1 MKVQVAKENFI
12 NYCEYEKG
20 LSANTLKSYNYEIN
34 LYQTYLEDKLSI
46 IDIEKVS
53 KEDIESYLK
62 YCYLKN
68 EDSKTI
74 SHKITTIYN
83 FHNYLLREKVI
94 KDNQAEFIDRPK
106 LAKHLPYTLTVKEID
121 KLLDIALVTVF
132 DYRDKAMLELMYGT
146 GLRVSELVSLT
157 VYDVDFYNA
166 FLRIKGKGS
175 KERIV
180 PINNASLKYLK
191 LYLDRRCLLLKK
203 KTSDELFLNARG
215 EGISRQGF
223 FKNLKKILAKKGMPT
238 NISPH
243 SLRHSFATHLIEN
256 GADLRS
262 VQTMLGHSD
271 ITTTKIYTHIS
282 NEKVTNDY
290 LINHP
295 RAKKEEWILWNLS
308 EYFWWF

>member
-191 LYLDRRCLLLKK
+191 LYLDRRSLLLKK

-282 NEKVTNDY
+282 NEKVTKDY

-295 RAKKEEWILWNLS
+295 RAKKEE
-308 EYFWWF
+308 

>member
-1 MKVQVAKENFI
+1 MKVQVARENFI

-20 LSANTLKSYNYEIN
+20 LSPNTLKSYNYEIN
-34 LYQTYLEDKLSI
+34 LYQSYLKDKLNI

-53 KEDIESYLK
+53 KKDIESYLK
-62 YCYLKN
+62 YCYSKD

-83 FHNYLLREKVI
+83 LHNYLLREKAV
-94 KDNQAEFIDRPK
+94 KNNEAEFIDRPK
-106 LAKHLPYTLTVKEID
+106 LAKHLPYTLTVSEID
-121 KLLDIALVTVF
+121 KLLDIPLVTVF

-157 VYDVDFYNA
+157 VYDIDFYNA

-180 PINNASLKYLK
+180 PINSASLKYLK
-191 LYLDRRCLLLKK
+191 LYLDKRYLLLKK

-223 FKNLKKILAKKGMPT
+223 FKNLKRILAKKGMPT

-282 NEKVTNDY
+282 NEKVTKDY

-295 RAKKEEWILWNLS
+295 RAKKEE
-308 EYFWWF
+308 

>member
-83 FHNYLLREKVI
+83 FHNYLLSEKVI
-94 KDNQAEFIDRPK
+94 NQAEFIDRPK

-203 KTSDELFLNARG
+203 K
-215 EGISRQGF
+215 ISRQGL

-282 NEKVTNDY
+282 NEKVTKDY

-295 RAKKEEWILWNLS
+295 RAKKEE
-308 EYFWWF
+308 

>member
-20 LSANTLKSYNYEIN
+20 LSVNTLKSYNYEIN

-106 LAKHLPYTLTVKEID
+106 LAKHLPYTLTIKEID

-132 DYRDKAMLELMYGT
+132 DYRDKVMLELMYGT

-223 FKNLKKILAKKGMPT
+223 FKNLKKILAKKGMPV

-282 NEKVTNDY
+282 NEKVTKDY

-295 RAKKEEWILWNLS
+295 RAKKEE
-308 EYFWWF
+308 

>member
-94 KDNQAEFIDRPK
+94 KDNQAEFIYRPK

-223 FKNLKKILAKKGMPT
+223 FKNLKKILAKKGMPI

-282 NEKVTNDY
+282 NEKVTKDY

-295 RAKKEEWILWNLS
+295 RAKKEE
-308 EYFWWF
+308 

>member
-20 LSANTLKSYNYEIN
+20 LSANTLRSYNYEIN

-83 FHNYLLREKVI
+83 LHNYLLREKVI

-223 FKNLKKILAKKGMPT
+223 FKNLKKILAKKGMPV

-282 NEKVTNDY
+282 NEKVTKDY

-295 RAKKEEWILWNLS
+295 RAKKEE
-308 EYFWWF
+308 

>member
-62 YCYLKN
+62 YCYSKN

-180 PINNASLKYLK
+180 PINSASLKYLK

-282 NEKVTNDY
+282 NEKVTKDY

-295 RAKKEEWILWNLS
+295 RAKKEE
-308 EYFWWF
+308 

>member
-215 EGISRQGF
+215 EGISRQGL
-223 FKNLKKILAKKGMPT
+223 FKNLKIILAKKGMPT

-282 NEKVTNDY
+282 NEKVTKDY

-295 RAKKEEWILWNLS
+295 RAKKEE
-308 EYFWWF
+308 

>member
-106 LAKHLPYTLTVKEID
+106 LVKHLPYTLTVKEID

-223 FKNLKKILAKKGMPT
+223 FKNLKKILATKGMPT

-282 NEKVTNDY
+282 NEKVTKDY

-295 RAKKEEWILWNLS
+295 RAKKEE
-308 EYFWWF
+308 

>member
-223 FKNLKKILAKKGMPT
+223 FKNLKKILTKKGMPT

-282 NEKVTNDY
+282 NEKVTKDY

-295 RAKKEEWILWNLS
+295 RAKKEE
-308 EYFWWF
+308 

>member
-223 FKNLKKILAKKGMPT
+223 FKNLKKILAKKRMPT

-282 NEKVTNDY
+282 NEKVTKDY

-295 RAKKEEWILWNLS
+295 RAKKEE
-308 EYFWWF
+308 

>member
-20 LSANTLKSYNYEIN
+20 LSPNTLKSYNYEIN
-34 LYQTYLEDKLSI
+34 LYQTYLEDKLNI

-53 KEDIESYLK
+53 KKDIESYLK

-83 FHNYLLREKVI
+83 LHNYLLREKVI

-223 FKNLKKILAKKGMPT
+223 FKNLKKILAKKGMPV

-271 ITTTKIYTHIS
+271 IITTKIYTHIS
-282 NEKVTNDY
+282 NEKVTKDY

-295 RAKKEEWILWNLS
+295 RAKKEE
-308 EYFWWF
+308 

>member
-62 YCYLKN
+62 YCYSKN

-191 LYLDRRCLLLKK
+191 LYLDRRCLLLKR

-282 NEKVTNDY
+282 NEKVTKDY

-295 RAKKEEWILWNLS
+295 RAKKEE
-308 EYFWWF
+308 

>member
-20 LSANTLKSYNYEIN
+20 LSPNTLKSYNYEIN

-46 IDIEKVS
+46 IEIEKVS

-282 NEKVTNDY
+282 NEKVTKDY

-295 RAKKEEWILWNLS
+295 RAKKEE
-308 EYFWWF
+308 

>member
-62 YCYLKN
+62 YCYSKN

-243 SLRHSFATHLIEN
+243 SIRHSFATHLIEN

-282 NEKVTNDY
+282 NEKVTKDY

-295 RAKKEEWILWNLS
+295 RAKKEE
-308 EYFWWF
+308 

>member
-34 LYQTYLEDKLSI
+34 LYQTYLEDKFSI

-223 FKNLKKILAKKGMPT
+223 FKNLKKILAEKGMPT

-282 NEKVTNDY
+282 NEKVTKDY

-295 RAKKEEWILWNLS
+295 RAKKEE
-308 EYFWWF
+308 

>member
-1 MKVQVAKENFI
+1 MKVQVARENFI

-20 LSANTLKSYNYEIN
+20 LSSNTLKSYNYEIN
-34 LYQTYLEDKLSI
+34 LYQSYLKDKLNI
-46 IDIEKVS
+46 IDIERVS
-53 KEDIESYLK
+53 KKDIESYLK
-62 YCYLKN
+62 YCYSKD

-83 FHNYLLREKVI
+83 LHNYLLREKAV
-94 KDNQAEFIDRPK
+94 KDNEAEFIDRPK
-106 LAKHLPYTLTVKEID
+106 LAKHLPYTLTVSEID
-121 KLLDIALVTVF
+121 KLLDIPLVTVF

-157 VYDVDFYNA
+157 VYDIDFYNA

-180 PINNASLKYLK
+180 PINSASLKYLK
-191 LYLDRRCLLLKK
+191 LYLDKRCLLLKK

-282 NEKVTNDY
+282 NEKVTKDY

-295 RAKKEEWILWNLS
+295 RAKKEE
-308 EYFWWF
+308 

>member
-1 MKVQVAKENFI
+1 MKVQVARENFI

-20 LSANTLKSYNYEIN
+20 LSPNTLKSYNYEIN
-34 LYQTYLEDKLSI
+34 LYQSYLKDKLNI

-53 KEDIESYLK
+53 KKDIESYLK
-62 YCYLKN
+62 YCYSKD

-83 FHNYLLREKVI
+83 LHNYLLREKAV
-94 KDNQAEFIDRPK
+94 KDNEAEFIDRPK
-106 LAKHLPYTLTVKEID
+106 LAKHLPYTLTVSEID
-121 KLLDIALVTVF
+121 KLLDIPLVTVF

-157 VYDVDFYNA
+157 VYDIDFYNA

-180 PINNASLKYLK
+180 PINSASLKYLK
-191 LYLDRRCLLLKK
+191 LYLDKRYLLLKK

-282 NEKVTNDY
+282 NEKVKKDY
-290 LINHP
+290 LTNHP
-295 RAKKEEWILWNLS
+295 RAKKEE
-308 EYFWWF
+308 

>member
-1 MKVQVAKENFI
+1 MEVQVAKENFI

-53 KEDIESYLK
+53 KENIESYLK
-62 YCYLKN
+62 YCYSKN

-282 NEKVTNDY
+282 NEKVTKDY

-295 RAKKEEWILWNLS
+295 RAKKEE
-308 EYFWWF
+308 

>member
-62 YCYLKN
+62 YCYSKN

-191 LYLDRRCLLLKK
+191 LYLDRRSLLLKK

-282 NEKVTNDY
+282 NEKVTKDY

-295 RAKKEEWILWNLS
+295 RAKKEE
-308 EYFWWF
+308 

>member
-62 YCYLKN
+62 YCYSKN

-146 GLRVSELVSLT
+146 GIRVSELVSLT

-282 NEKVTNDY
+282 NEKVTKDY

-295 RAKKEEWILWNLS
+295 RAKKEE
-308 EYFWWF
+308 

>member
-1 MKVQVAKENFI
+1 MEVQVAKENFI

-34 LYQTYLEDKLSI
+34 LYQIYLEDKLSI

-223 FKNLKKILAKKGMPT
+223 FKNLKKILAKKGMPV

-282 NEKVTNDY
+282 NEKVTKDY

-295 RAKKEEWILWNLS
+295 RAKKEE
-308 EYFWWF
+308 

>member
-62 YCYLKN
+62 YCYSKN

-282 NEKVTNDY
+282 NEKVTKDY

-295 RAKKEEWILWNLS
+295 RAKKEE
-308 EYFWWF
+308 

>member
-106 LAKHLPYTLTVKEID
+106 LAKHLPYTLTVNEID

-262 VQTMLGHSD
+262 AQTMLGHSD

-282 NEKVTNDY
+282 NEKVTKDY

-295 RAKKEEWILWNLS
+295 RAKKEE
-308 EYFWWF
+308 

>member
-34 LYQTYLEDKLSI
+34 LYQTYLEDKLNI
-46 IDIEKVS
+46 IEIEKVS

-62 YCYLKN
+62 YCYSKN

-282 NEKVTNDY
+282 NEKVTKDY

-295 RAKKEEWILWNLS
+295 RAKKEE
-308 EYFWWF
+308 

>member
-146 GLRVSELVSLT
+146 GLRVSDLVSLT

-282 NEKVTNDY
+282 NEKVTKDY

-295 RAKKEEWILWNLS
+295 RAKKEE
-308 EYFWWF
+308 

>member
-191 LYLDRRCLLLKK
+191 LYLDRRSILLKK

-282 NEKVTNDY
+282 NEKVTKDY

-295 RAKKEEWILWNLS
+295 RAKKEE
-308 EYFWWF
+308 

>member
-34 LYQTYLEDKLSI
+34 LYQTYLEDKFNI
-46 IDIEKVS
+46 IEIEKVS

-223 FKNLKKILAKKGMPT
+223 FKNLKKILAKKGMPV

-282 NEKVTNDY
+282 NEKVTKDY

-295 RAKKEEWILWNLS
+295 RAKKEE
-308 EYFWWF
+308 

>member
-62 YCYLKN
+62 YCYSKN

-106 LAKHLPYTLTVKEID
+106 LAKHLPYTLTVNEID

-223 FKNLKKILAKKGMPT
+223 FKNLKKILAKKRMPT

-256 GADLRS
+256 GAYLRS

-282 NEKVTNDY
+282 NEKVTKDY

-295 RAKKEEWILWNLS
+295 RAKKEE
-308 EYFWWF
+308 

>member
-157 VYDVDFYNA
+157 VYDIDFYNA

-180 PINNASLKYLK
+180 PINSASLKYLK
-191 LYLDRRCLLLKK
+191 LYLDKRCLLLKK

-223 FKNLKKILAKKGMPT
+223 FKNLKKILTKKGMPT

-282 NEKVTNDY
+282 NEKVTKDY

-295 RAKKEEWILWNLS
+295 RAKKEE
-308 EYFWWF
+308 

>member
-106 LAKHLPYTLTVKEID
+106 LAKHLPYTLTVNEID

-157 VYDVDFYNA
+157 VYDVDFYNT

-282 NEKVTNDY
+282 NEKVTKDY

-295 RAKKEEWILWNLS
+295 RAKKEE
-308 EYFWWF
+308 

>member
-68 EDSKTI
+68 VDSKTI

-83 FHNYLLREKVI
+83 FHNYLLREKII

-203 KTSDELFLNARG
+203 KTNDELFLNARG

-282 NEKVTNDY
+282 NEKVTKDY

-295 RAKKEEWILWNLS
+295 RAKKEE
-308 EYFWWF
+308 

>member
-203 KTSDELFLNARG
+203 KISDELFLNARG

-223 FKNLKKILAKKGMPT
+223 FKNLKKILAKKGMPI

-256 GADLRS
+256 GADLRN

-282 NEKVTNDY
+282 NEKVTKDY

-295 RAKKEEWILWNLS
+295 RAKKEE
-308 EYFWWF
+308 

>member
-53 KEDIESYLK
+53 KEDIERYLK

-282 NEKVTNDY
+282 NEKVTKDY

-295 RAKKEEWILWNLS
+295 RAKKEE
-308 EYFWWF
+308 

>member
-1 MKVQVAKENFI
+1 MKVQVARENFI

-20 LSANTLKSYNYEIN
+20 LSPNTLKSYNYEIN
-34 LYQTYLEDKLSI
+34 LYQSYLKDKLNI

-53 KEDIESYLK
+53 KKDIENYLK
-62 YCYLKN
+62 YCYSKD

-83 FHNYLLREKVI
+83 FHNYLLREKAV
-94 KDNQAEFIDRPK
+94 KDNEAEFIDRPK
-106 LAKHLPYTLTVKEID
+106 LAKHLPYTLTVSEID
-121 KLLDIALVTVF
+121 KLLDIPLVTVF

-180 PINNASLKYLK
+180 PINSVSLNYLK
-191 LYLDRRCLLLKK
+191 LYLDKRGLLLKK
-203 KTSDELFLNARG
+203 KTTDELFLNARG

-223 FKNLKKILAKKGMPT
+223 FKNLKKILAKKEMPT

-282 NEKVTNDY
+282 NEKVTKDY
-290 LINHP
+290 LTNHP
-295 RAKKEEWILWNLS
+295 RAKKEE
-308 EYFWWF
+308 

>member
-191 LYLDRRCLLLKK
+191 LYLDRRCLLLKR

-282 NEKVTNDY
+282 NEKVTKDY

-295 RAKKEEWILWNLS
+295 RAKKEE
-308 EYFWWF
+308 

>member
-20 LSANTLKSYNYEIN
+20 LSVNTLKSYNYEIN

-83 FHNYLLREKVI
+83 LHNYLLREKVI

-106 LAKHLPYTLTVKEID
+106 LAKHLPYTLTIKEID

-132 DYRDKAMLELMYGT
+132 DYRDKVMLELMYGT

-223 FKNLKKILAKKGMPT
+223 FKNLKKILAKKGMPV

-282 NEKVTNDY
+282 NEKVTKDY

-295 RAKKEEWILWNLS
+295 RAKKEE
-308 EYFWWF
+308 

>member
-1 MKVQVAKENFI
+1 MKVQVARENFI

-20 LSANTLKSYNYEIN
+20 LSPNTLKSYNYEIN
-34 LYQTYLEDKLSI
+34 LYLSYLKDKLNI

-53 KEDIESYLK
+53 KKDIESYLK
-62 YCYLKN
+62 YCYSKD

-83 FHNYLLREKVI
+83 LHNYLLREKTV
-94 KDNQAEFIDRPK
+94 KDNEAEFIDRPK
-106 LAKHLPYTLTVKEID
+106 LAKHLPYTLTVSEID
-121 KLLDIALVTVF
+121 KLLDIPLVTVF

-180 PINNASLKYLK
+180 PINSASLKYLK
-191 LYLDRRCLLLKK
+191 LYLDKRCLLLKK

-223 FKNLKKILAKKGMPT
+223 FKNLKKILAKKGMPV

-282 NEKVTNDY
+282 NEKVTKDY

-295 RAKKEEWILWNLS
+295 RAKKEE
-308 EYFWWF
+308 

>member
-62 YCYLKN
+62 YCYSKN

-191 LYLDRRCLLLKK
+191 LYLDRRCLLLKR

-223 FKNLKKILAKKGMPT
+223 FKNLKKILAKKEMPT

-282 NEKVTNDY
+282 NEKVTKDY

-295 RAKKEEWILWNLS
+295 RAKKEE
-308 EYFWWF
+308 

>member
-121 KLLDIALVTVF
+121 KLLDIELVTVF

-282 NEKVTNDY
+282 NEKVTKDY

-295 RAKKEEWILWNLS
+295 RAKKEE
-308 EYFWWF
+308 